1 MTLGPSGVG
10 FPCKA
15 PRSEICTSKNPVPLA
30 PSPPLQPPC
39 LAQPPPPTMM
49 GGGVQD
55 VVDNYVAGALLSVEA
70 ALDDEMNRMQN
81 LNVCSRRHTC
91 PHTHCPAADA
101 CA

>member
-1 MTLGPSGVG
+1 MRCLARLFNPVKSMYLYVS
-10 FPCKA
+10 
-15 PRSEICTSKNPVPLA
+15 PRSNA
-30 PSPPLQPPC
+30 PPSLGRC
-39 LAQPPPPTMM
+39 SAHATTMM

>member
-1 MTLGPSGVG
+1 
-10 FPCKA
+10 
-15 PRSEICTSKNPVPLA
+15 
-30 PSPPLQPPC
+30 
-39 LAQPPPPTMM
+39 MM

-81 LNVCSRRHTC
+81 LNVSCRRHTR
-91 PHTHCPAADA
+91 PRTSCPAAKA